1 VAIEI
6 AELVAEVRAH
16 TTEFKEGMHE
26 VEGGMTKTQKAA
38 GIAGLAI
45 AGGLAYGL
53 DKSIEAAEEG
63 QVSQSHLDAA
73 FKAAGQSADKYSG
86 QIDEAE
92 SSGRKLGF
100 TNDDTRGSLATLET
114 ATHDARKSFELLGTA
129 EDLSRTKH
137 ESLDAAS
144 STLAKAM
151 TGSARAAKALGIQII
166 PATDHMDALGSK
178 TDYASL
184 KQYELAKTAAT
195 LADKQETASQVID
208 KVTAATKGQ
217 ADAFSHTAAGGMAT
231 FHAQVNEVEEGLG
244 NALLPALTKV
254 TGAIAAMAGWLS
266 EHEGVTK
273 LVVAALGLLA
283 GALLATSVATTIMN
297 SALLA
302 SPITWIILG
311 LIALVAAVVYAYEHF
326 QTFHDIVQAV
336 MGGVREAVG
345 VAVNAVVATF
355 NFLKDTVNAIWGAIG
370 GDVRAAWAL
379 IEGIVKLYL
388 GILETEVRG
397 VIAIVETVVRTGFNA
412 IKDIIKIVMDLIH
425 GDWSGAWNAMKA
437 LVSDVLGGIEGV
449 LKIAVGTVESIA
461 KQIGTALLNAVKDK
475 AGDLLDFMRSLPG
488 RLVAAL
494 GDLGSLLIH
503 AGESLIDGF
512 VHGVESKISAVE
524 GTLKSLT
531 SKLTSWKGPPEKDA
545 VILEPAGR
553 SVMQGFIDGVTAKIP
568 QVQDLMQGV
577 APSLNVGDLA
587 PAASATAHG
596 GVTVQVNNPTFLSGS
611 RTELR
616 QFANTLQEFLA

>member
-1 VAIEI
+1 
-6 AELVAEVRAH
+6 
-16 TTEFKEGMHE
+16 
-26 VEGGMTKTQKAA
+26 
-38 GIAGLAI
+38 
-45 AGGLAYGL
+45 
-53 DKSIEAAEEG
+53 
-63 QVSQSHLDAA
+63 
-73 FKAAGQSADKYSG
+73 
-86 QIDEAE
+86 
-92 SSGRKLGF
+92 
-100 TNDDTRGSLATLET
+100 
-114 ATHDARKSFELLGTA
+114 
-129 EDLSRTKH
+129 
-137 ESLDAAS
+137 
-144 STLAKAM
+144 
-151 TGSARAAKALGIQII
+151 
-166 PATDHMDALGSK
+166 
-178 TDYASL
+178 
-184 KQYELAKTAAT
+184 
-195 LADKQETASQVID
+195 
-208 KVTAATKGQ
+208 
-217 ADAFSHTAAGGMAT
+217 
-231 FHAQVNEVEEGLG
+231 
-244 NALLPALTKV
+244 
-254 TGAIAAMAGWLS
+254 
-266 EHEGVTK
+266 
-273 LVVAALGLLA
+273 
-283 GALLATSVATTIMN
+283 
-297 SALLA
+297 
-302 SPITWIILG
+302 
-311 LIALVAAVVYAYEHF
+311 
-326 QTFHDIVQAV
+326 
-336 MGGVREAVG
+336 
-345 VAVNAVVATF
+345 VNAVVATF

-397 VIAIVETVVRTGFNA
+397 VISIVETVVRTGFNA

-437 LVSDVLGGIEGV
+437 LVGDVLGGIEGV
-449 LKIAVGTVESIA
+449 LKITVGTVESIA
-461 KQIGTALLNAVKDK
+461 KQIGSALLNAVKGK
-475 AGDLLDFMRSLPG
+475 AEDLLDFMRSLPG